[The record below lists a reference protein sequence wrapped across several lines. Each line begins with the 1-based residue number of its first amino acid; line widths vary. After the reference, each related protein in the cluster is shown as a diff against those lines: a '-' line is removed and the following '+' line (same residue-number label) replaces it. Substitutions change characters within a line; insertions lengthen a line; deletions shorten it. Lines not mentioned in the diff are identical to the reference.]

1 MGVITHCFIDGLIKI
16 GNGFFICLLTLCNS
30 HNVMFNF
37 QGDMTSLVEDVAR
50 IRQVLEAN
58 SVSNE
63 DVDEDVLIALLDM
76 HASDKQRVDLVLL
89 ELQNLLGKDLI
100 VGHLGEAQR
109 ER

>member
-1 MGVITHCFIDGLIKI
+1 MVTHCFIDHLIKN

-30 HNVMFNF
+30 YNVMFNF
-37 QGDMTSLVEDVAR
+37 QGDMASLVEDVAQL
-50 IRQVLEAN
+50 RQVLEAN

-76 HASDKQRVDLVLL
+76 HASDKQRVELVLL
-89 ELQNLLGKDLI
+89 ELQNLLGKELI
-100 VGHLGEAQR
+100 VGHSVEAQR

>member
-1 MGVITHCFIDGLIKI
+1 
-16 GNGFFICLLTLCNS
+16 
-30 HNVMFNF
+30 
-37 QGDMTSLVEDVAR
+37 
-50 IRQVLEAN
+50 
-58 SVSNE
+58 
-63 DVDEDVLIALLDM
+63 M